1 MKTLKSIFFC
11 LLISLLFCN
20 VCFAATAESDT
31 ASTDVADKII
41 WTDAEKKFIEDH
53 PLIRL
58 GVDPEFIPY
67 EFIDSDGVY
76 KGMAADYIELI
87 CQQTGLEMV
96 VEKDLTWSEA
106 YEYAVE
112 KKLDVLSCVS
122 KTTQRQQ
129 YFLFSNDYINFQRV
143 IFVNDSNRS
152 INSIEDLY
160 GSTAAVQT
168 NSSHH
173 NYLQAYKEIKLSLY
187 PTVEEALQAVA
198 DGTETAFVGNLAT
211 SGYLIKSL
219 GITNLK
225 YMTIDTEEPQALYF
239 AVREDWPELVNIINK
254 ALDNIGEE
262 EKIAINN
269 KWIGIETSTDYSQI
283 IRIAGI
289 VGIVIAIILTVSV
302 FWIFR
307 LRKEVAKRKKA
318 QEQLNIAK
326 EEAERANQIKTLFL
340 ARMSHEIRTPLNAIM
355 GMSYLIKKTSV
366 TASQSNYL
374 DKLTQAARNMLGI
387 INDILDFSKIEAGKI
402 DIERISFEL
411 DKVLQRVINIASVKV
426 EEQGIEFVME
436 KEPDM
441 PSMFFGDPARIE
453 QILTNLISNAVKF
466 TEKGS
471 VSLSVHVVSRSEN
484 TFHVEFCI
492 KDTGIGI
499 PSEQIEQ
506 LFIPFD
512 QGDASINRRFGGTG
526 LGLSIVKNLTDLMGG
541 EIEVKSALNEGSQF
555 YIRLPLE
562 VDLGAEQ
569 KDAKRMAA
577 DCFKNVRALVLD
589 KDDNDRIFLTSCFHS
604 FGITADL
611 VSHEDEAMHLLRKA
625 EEAGNPYNLLILD
638 FMTPSEGGIEL
649 FSRIKKS
656 SLFKKLPNCILMV
669 PMTRDDLFDEFETVG
684 IDFAVTKPI
693 IPSVLYNGII
703 EILEIKPPTALQTE
717 KKQYAQTA
725 AYPYHILLVEDNKT
739 NQFIAQTIL
748 EQAGFKVS
756 KADNG
761 QIGYQ
766 FFIDNR
772 KDIDLILM
780 DIHMPVMDGY
790 TASDLIRQI
799 DADVPIAAMTADAI
813 AGVEEK
819 CKKHGIYHYVSKPFE
834 PDQFVETILAILGNQ
849 NKTTTEAPDQK
860 KIVNDT
866 APVLDVTDGIKR
878 IGGDAG
884 LYRMILQAF
893 YNENISVAQTLKE
906 KIDTRD
912 FEQAIQIVHKIK
924 SSSGNIGAKSLNE
937 AASNLQKSLQSGDDV
952 DILKRTEMFQGLFAM
967 LIMEIK
973 NYLLE

>member
-1 MKTLKSIFFC
+1 MKTIKSIFFC

-20 VCFAATAESDT
+20 VCFAATAETDT
-31 ASTDVADKII
+31 ASADAADKIK
-41 WTDAEKKFIEDH
+41 WTEAETKFIEDH
-53 PLIRL
+53 PVIRL

-76 KGMAADYIELI
+76 KGIAADYIELI
-87 CQQTGLEMV
+87 SQKTGLEMV
-96 VEKDLTWSEA
+96 VEKNLTWSEA
-106 YEYAVE
+106 YEKVVE
-112 KKLDVLSCVS
+112 KKLDVLPCVS
-122 KTTQRQQ
+122 KTSKRQQ
-129 YFLFSNDYINFQRV
+129 YLLFSNDYIYFQRV

-152 INSIEDLY
+152 INSLDDLH
-160 GSTAAVQT
+160 SVAVQT

-173 NYLQAYKEIKLSLY
+173 SYLEAYDGIHLSLY

-211 SGYLIKSL
+211 SGYIIKSY

-225 YMTIDTEEPQALYF
+225 YITIDTEEPQALYF
-239 AVREDWPELVNIINK
+239 AVRDDWPELVNIINK
-254 ALDNIGEE
+254 ALANIGKE

-269 KWIGIETSTDYSQI
+269 KWIGIETGADYSEI
-283 IRIAGI
+283 IKIAGI
-289 VGIVIAIILTVSV
+289 VGIAIAIILTVSV

-307 LRKEVAKRKKA
+307 LRKEAAKRKKA
-318 QEQLNIAK
+318 QVELNIAK

-366 TASQSNYL
+366 TATQSNYL

-402 DIERISFEL
+402 DFERISFDL

-426 EEQGIEFVME
+426 EEQGIDFAME

-441 PSMFFGDPARIE
+441 PFMFFGDPVRIE
-453 QILTNLISNAVKF
+453 QILINLINNAVKF
-466 TEKGS
+466 TEKGA
-471 VSLSVHVVSRSEN
+471 VSLSVHVVSKNEN
-484 TFHVEFCI
+484 TYHVEFCI

-499 PSEQIEQ
+499 PPQQIER

-541 EIEVKSALNEGSQF
+541 EIEVKSVMNEGSQF
-555 YIRLPLE
+555 NIRLPL
-562 VDLGAEQ
+562 DADISAEQ
-569 KDAKRMAA
+569 KDLKRMAA

-589 KDDNDRIFLTSCFHS
+589 KNDNDRTFLSNCFRS

-611 VSHEDEAMHLLRKA
+611 VASEDKAMQLLRKA
-625 EEAGNPYNLLILD
+625 EEINKPYNLLILD
-638 FMTPSEGGIEL
+638 FLTPSEGGTEF

-656 SLFKKLPNCILMV
+656 SLFKKPPHCMLMV

-684 IDFAVTKPI
+684 IDFGITKPI

-703 EILEIKPPTALQTE
+703 EILEIEPPMALQTE
-717 KKQYAQTA
+717 KKQDAHTA
-725 AYPYHILLVEDNKT
+725 PYPYHILLIEDNKT

-761 QIGYQ
+761 QIGYR
-766 FFIDNR
+766 FFADNR
-772 KDIDLILM
+772 QDIDLILM

-799 DADVPIAAMTADAI
+799 DAEVSIVAMTADAI
-813 AGVEEK
+813 AGVEEM
-819 CKKHGIYHYVSKPFE
+819 CKRHGIHYYVSKPFE
-834 PDQFVETILAILGNQ
+834 PDQFVETIMAVLSH
-849 NKTTTEAPDQK
+849 NKKATTEAPEQN
-860 KIVNDT
+860 KIVCET
-866 APVLDVTDGIKR
+866 KPALDVADGIKR

-884 LYRMILQAF
+884 LYHMMLQEF
-893 YNENISVAQTLKE
+893 YNENITVAQTLKE
-906 KIDTRD
+906 TIGAKD
-912 FEQAIQIVHKIK
+912 FEQAIHIAHKIK

-937 AASNLQKSLQSGDDV
+937 AASELQKSLQSGDGV
-952 DILKRTEMFQGLFAM
+952 DINKKADRFQKIFDRVM
-967 LIMEIK
+967 IEIDANVK
-973 NYLLE
+973 